1 MSLQQNAA
9 WLRAACEKIA
19 AQGFK
24 RAYDPGW
31 ETRTNGGASPDHEA
45 IIVHHTG
52 ADTTPTAYLRDG
64 ERARPMIPPYAQ
76 IHVRRDATLVVIAA
90 GGASHAGMVDRSVW
104 DRIVGGTAPLDRDMK
119 PGPDSKTFSAN
130 RPGIGVEVNGS
141 GGPGDWTAEQYAT
154 VVAFCAAYHEVRGWR
169 APSPRVGAHKE
180 LTTRKP
186 GDPYAPMGALRTAIK
201 NHNTTE
207 DDMYTDDDR
216 RRDQQMAARVM
227 GFLTQRYDASGN
239 PARALD
245 NLDGDY
251 LRVLTEETSAKLG
264 VDIAAVRAQVD
275 AQAGAVSDAITALQA
290 VAATLDDVGRAKL
303 DEIASRLQATV
314 SITTKSA

>member
-1 MSLQQNAA
+1 MSLQQNAT
-9 WLRAACEKIA
+9 WLRAACDRIA
-19 AQGFK
+19 TQGIK
-24 RAYDPGW
+24 VAYEPGW

-52 ADTTPTAYLRDG
+52 ADTTSTAYLRDG

-76 IHVRRDATLVVIAA
+76 IHVRRDATLAVIAA

-130 RPGIGVEVNGS
+130 RPGIGIEVNGA

-169 APSPRVGAHKE
+169 ALSPRVGAHKE

-186 GDPYAPMGALRTAIK
+186 GDPWAPMGALRTAIK
-201 NHNTTE
+201 NHNNASQEAEVITPE
-207 DDMYTDDDR
+207 DRAAIANDVLWTLVGFRPVENRNLWDMGVQTRADVASLSGQTAGLASALTQAQTGQPIDLDAVR
-216 RRDQQMAARVM
+216 EAARA
-227 GFLTQRYDASGN
+227 GT
-239 PARALD
+239 
-245 NLDGDY
+245 
-251 LRVLTEETSAKLG
+251 
-264 VDIAAVRAQVD
+264 AAAIQAIDTTVTVRPEA
-275 AQAGAVSDAITALQA
+275 
-290 VAATLDDVGRAKL
+290 
-303 DEIASRLQATV
+303 
-314 SITTKSA
+314 

>member
-1 MSLQQNAA
+1 MSLQQNAT
-9 WLRAACEKIA
+9 WLRAACDRIA

-24 RAYDPGW
+24 VAYDPGW

-52 ADTTPTAYLRDG
+52 ADTTSTAYLRDG

-130 RPGIGVEVNGS
+130 RPGIGVEVNGA

-154 VVAFCAAYHEVRGWR
+154 VVAFCAAYHEVRGWQ

-201 NHNTTE
+201 NHNNPSQEAEVITPE
-207 DDMYTDDDR
+207 DRAAIASDVLWALVGFRPVDNRNLWDLGVQTRADLASLSGQTAGLASALTQAQTGQPIDLDAVR
-216 RRDQQMAARVM
+216 EAARA
-227 GFLTQRYDASGN
+227 GT
-239 PARALD
+239 
-245 NLDGDY
+245 
-251 LRVLTEETSAKLG
+251 
-264 VDIAAVRAQVD
+264 AAAI
-275 AQAGAVSDAITALQA
+275 QAIDT
-290 VAATLDDVGRAKL
+290 
-303 DEIASRLQATV
+303 TV
-314 SITTKSA
+314 TIRPEA

>member
-1 MSLQQNAA
+1 MSLQQNAT
-9 WLRAACEKIA
+9 WLRAACDRIA
-19 AQGFK
+19 TQGIK
-24 RAYDPGW
+24 VAYEPGW

-52 ADTTPTAYLRDG
+52 ADTTSTAYLRDG

-130 RPGIGVEVNGS
+130 RPGIGIEVNGA
-141 GGPGDWTAEQYAT
+141 GGPGDWTTEQYAT

-186 GDPYAPMGALRTAIK
+186 GDPYALMGALRTAIK
-201 NHNTTE
+201 NRNNASQEAEVITPE
-207 DDMYTDDDR
+207 DRAAIANDVLWALVGFRPVDNRNLWDMGVQTRADVASLSGQTAGLASALTQAQTGQPIDLDAVR
-216 RRDQQMAARVM
+216 EAARA
-227 GFLTQRYDASGN
+227 GT
-239 PARALD
+239 
-245 NLDGDY
+245 
-251 LRVLTEETSAKLG
+251 
-264 VDIAAVRAQVD
+264 AAAIQAIDTTVTVRPEA
-275 AQAGAVSDAITALQA
+275 
-290 VAATLDDVGRAKL
+290 
-303 DEIASRLQATV
+303 
-314 SITTKSA
+314 

>member
-1 MSLQQNAA
+1 MSLQQNAT
-9 WLRAACEKIA
+9 WLRAACDRTA
-19 AQGFK
+19 AQGVK
-24 RAYDPGW
+24 VAYEPGW

-52 ADTTPTAYLRDG
+52 ADTTSTAYLRDG

-130 RPGIGVEVNGS
+130 RPGIGMEVNGS

-186 GDPYAPMGALRTAIK
+186 GDPWAPMGALRTAIK
-201 NHNTTE
+201 NHNTTSQEAEVITPE
-207 DDMYTDDDR
+207 DRAAIANDVLWTLVGFRPAENRNLWDMGVQTRADIASLSGQTAGLASALTQAQTGQPIDLDAVR
-216 RRDQQMAARVM
+216 EAARA
-227 GFLTQRYDASGN
+227 GT
-239 PARALD
+239 
-245 NLDGDY
+245 
-251 LRVLTEETSAKLG
+251 
-264 VDIAAVRAQVD
+264 AAAI
-275 AQAGAVSDAITALQA
+275 QAIDT
-290 VAATLDDVGRAKL
+290 
-303 DEIASRLQATV
+303 TV
-314 SITTKSA
+314 TIRPEA

>member
-1 MSLQQNAA
+1 MSLQQNAG
-9 WLRAACEKIA
+9 WLRAACDRIA
-19 AQGFK
+19 AQGVK
-24 RAYDPGW
+24 VAYEPGW

-52 ADTTPTAYLRDG
+52 ADTTSTAYLRDG
-64 ERARPMIPPYAQ
+64 ERARQMIPPYAQ

-130 RPGIGVEVNGS
+130 RPGIGMEVNGA

-186 GDPYAPMGALRTAIK
+186 GDPWAPMGALRTAIK
-201 NHNTTE
+201 NHNNASQEAEVITPE
-207 DDMYTDDDR
+207 DRAAIANDVLWTLVGFRPVDNRNLWDMGVQTRADVASLSG
-216 RRDQQMAARVM
+216 QTAGLASA
-227 GFLTQRYDASGN
+227 LTQ
-239 PARALD
+239 
-245 NLDGDY
+245 
-251 LRVLTEETSAKLG
+251 
-264 VDIAAVRAQVD
+264 
-275 AQAGAVSDAITALQA
+275 AQAGQPIDLDAVREAARAGTADAIQA
-290 VAATLDDVGRAKL
+290 IDT
-303 DEIASRLQATV
+303 TV
-314 SITTKSA
+314 TVRPEA